1 MTNQTLAGISFTLT
15 GEQVK
20 LIQAAIKGLKHS
32 KKERQGEAIQ
42 NVRFT
47 VANHETAFEALD
59 QNNHVLL
66 TFPNQNEIEGSFIL
80 NKSVIKD
87 LKLNKNDSVTFETVE
102 GKVKISI
109 NGLTTLQPM
118 EFEFA
123 EPVNYENGLTFSVN
137 SNYVKSLS
145 NALKFVSQS
154 ETRPVLQGIC
164 HEDCGIV
171 CTDSH
176 QLFKNEF
183 LHTLKDG
190 KMTVHSSTAKLVA
203 DLMKNKSDNIL
214 MSVSSNEKFVR
225 YEAMNIIITGRIID
239 GNYPVTKNMFPQN
252 FETKL
257 KLNEKEVKQLSQTI
271 KSMLPYTSKKNNII
285 KFEISNNTLTIKSL
299 DIQES
304 KVDSKT
310 TFVHIETATNVIEN
324 VNIKGEDMEI
334 AFNGKNVLT
343 ALEQQK
349 GEALTF
355 QFTGKMSPFMI
366 VGDNIK
372 DQYLYSPIRF
382 YQ

>member
-1 MTNQTLAGISFTLT
+1 MTNQTITGTTFSLT

-20 LIQAAIKGLKHS
+20 QIQTAIKGLKHS
-32 KKERQGEAIQ
+32 KKERQAEVIQ

-154 ETRPVLQGIC
+154 ETRPILQGIC

-252 FETKL
+252 FKTKL

-271 KSMLPYTSKKNNII
+271 KSMLPFAKRNNLI
-285 KFEISNNTLTIKSL
+285 KFEISNNTLTVKSI

-304 KVDSKT
+304 KVDGKT
-310 TFVHIETATNVIEN
+310 TFVNVETSATVFEN
-324 VNIKGEDMEI
+324 VSIKGENMEI

-349 GEALTF
+349 GEVLTF
-355 QFTGKMSPFMI
+355 QFTGKVSPFMI
-366 VGDNIK
+366 VGDKIK
-372 DQYLYSPIRF
+372 DHYLYSSVRV
-382 YQ
+382 Y